1 MTDPREQALSNLWIQ
16 SMGVDWDDLAH
27 GESLRIFASGH
38 GSTLVDLEG
47 REFLDGLAGLFVVAA
62 GHGRA
67 EIAEAMAEQARQ
79 VGYVAASRYTTPVTA
94 QLAETLAD
102 LTVGDLS
109 RTHFASGGSEAVET
123 AIKIA
128 KQVQALRGFTKR
140 YKVIARRGSY
150 HGATYGAMSV
160 TSTSSEKYFGPFVP
174 GVSFVPSPNHY
185 RNDFGLEGEAGDAM
199 CAAAIEQEII
209 TQGPET
215 VAAVIGEPI
224 SGSSGVHIPSQV
236 YWRAVRD
243 ICDKYGVLLIMDEVV
258 TGFGRTG
265 KMFGAEHFGVVPDMA
280 TMAKGLS
287 SGYAPIGAVIV
298 RESVF
303 EDFKA
308 PHASL
313 NHLITFG
320 GNPVSA
326 AAATKNLEILVDE
339 NLVERSAEAGR
350 YLLDLLERLREHPT
364 VGDVRGAGLLC
375 GVEFVKNKDTKESW
389 GAGSGFIKALQMGV
403 EKRGLLTR
411 AWDTLFLSPPLV
423 VTHEE
428 LARMVD
434 IIDDTIS
441 AIEDEF
447 ARDIDKAGR
456 ADQRQPN
463 HRKS

>member
-1 MTDPREQALSNLWIQ
+1 
-16 SMGVDWDDLAH
+16 
-27 GESLRIFASGH
+27 
-38 GSTLVDLEG
+38 
-47 REFLDGLAGLFVVAA
+47 
-62 GHGRA
+62 
-67 EIAEAMAEQARQ
+67 MAEQARQ

-364 VGDVRGAGLLC
+364 VGDVRGAQTNPKPIPSH
-375 GVEFVKNKDTKESW
+375 VKSR
-389 GAGSGFIKALQMGV
+389 GGSASTDEVVVISSRLPVSETSIASRPVDLAPYRSIARPPGNITTSSAKNRTVASSP
-403 EKRGLLTR
+403 TT
-411 AWDTLFLSPPLV
+411 ATLVP
-423 VTHEE
+423 
-428 LARMVD
+428 
-434 IIDDTIS
+434 
-441 AIEDEF
+441 
-447 ARDIDKAGR
+447 
-456 ADQRQPN
+456 
-463 HRKS
+463 